1 MKIHDI
7 IVETTTS
14 GAVATVAMPMGQV
27 ITRTPA
33 NLVQYKYNNKSRKRN
48 KNARR

>member
-27 ITRTPA
+27 LTRTPPTP
-33 NLVQYKYNNKSRKRN
+33 VQYKYTNTSRKRK
-48 KNARR
+48 KNARG